1 MKNNKLK
8 LTRRSEQQ
16 AATVWINLISDFC
29 SGYQKNSNNL
39 DWLKGMQPKC
49 NLGKFKHET
58 MLVSGPHP

>member
-1 MKNNKLK
+1 MDQ
-8 LTRRSEQQ
+8 SY
-16 AATVWINLISDFC
+16 ISDFC